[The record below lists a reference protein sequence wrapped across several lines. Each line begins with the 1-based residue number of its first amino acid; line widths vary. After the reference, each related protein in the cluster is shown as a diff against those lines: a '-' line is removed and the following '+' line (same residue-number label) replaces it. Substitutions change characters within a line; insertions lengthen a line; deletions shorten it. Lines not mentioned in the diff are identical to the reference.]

1 MYGDMLFKRYMKFL
15 CKVRTGRGWGFV
27 LLTRTVWIN
36 YMDSDSDYGFIVDVR
51 MYRCRLMDVDSIDIL
66 FLSACLM
73 QDSSIFLDRVPCY
86 SCSSRT
92 DASTTEA
99 DDGHQDLDFSSK
111 PMAKSKVAKKSKS
124 KADKQTNDPDQMKH
138 CLTPVGY

>member
-36 YMDSDSDYGFIVDVR
+36 FMDSDSDYGFIVDVR

-66 FLSACLM
+66 FFVGMPYAG
-73 QDSSIFLDRVPCY
+73 QFHFLGPG
-86 SCSSRT
+86 
-92 DASTTEA
+92 A
-99 DDGHQDLDFSSK
+99 L
-111 PMAKSKVAKKSKS
+111 
-124 KADKQTNDPDQMKH
+124 
-138 CLTPVGY
+138 L